1 MINDNC
7 GGVCANRW
15 EISLHDTRLL
25 WNVCKEC
32 GRRRTL
38 NNIRCHQKKKN
49 FQAQRQNTDWLQLLK
64 CEYLQSY
71 MLNVTVEE
79 VTSGFEKLVDIS
91 FHNNIV
97 VISIGNLKNKIA
109 ITWFHLLNFISE
121 CWMLKCMT
129 GICYIRVWTRKI
141 ERNREM
147 CNYKQ

>member
-7 GGVCANRW
+7 GGVCANRG

-97 VISIGNLKNKIA
+97 VISIGNLKKNCYHLISSFKLYFWMLNA
-109 ITWFHLLNFISE
+109 KVYDWHLLYQSVNQ
-121 CWMLKCMT
+121 KD
-129 GICYIRVWTRKI
+129 RKKQ
-141 ERNREM
+141 RNV
-147 CNYKQ
+147 